1 MAPDRAL
8 PTVLPMSP
16 LLLPAVS
23 LITLVKSSLLAVDEA
38 WLVLAVDAFWAC
50 SALVETG
57 SPDSAGKPCP
67 LPVLFSRPLIRD
79 DVLLPALLVVV
90 PLD

>member
-1 MAPDRAL
+1 M

-57 SPDSAGKPCP
+57 SPDSAGKA
-67 LPVLFSRPLIRD
+67 LSASGIVQ
-79 DVLLPALLVVV
+79 PAA
-90 PLD
+90 DQG